1 MISIQQIRIIV
12 ILLIVFPP
20 PCQFITLFI
29 YFTYRAL
36 ACPSFMKG
44 VLHMNN
50 DQRAHDLALAFELI
64 RDLHPDI
71 DITPQEFIAN
81 YEKSFQEFSDLLDE

>member
-1 MISIQQIRIIV
+1 
-12 ILLIVFPP
+12 
-20 PCQFITLFI
+20 
-29 YFTYRAL
+29 
-36 ACPSFMKG
+36 MKR

-81 YEKSFQEFSDLLDE
+81 YEKSFQEFLKMLEN